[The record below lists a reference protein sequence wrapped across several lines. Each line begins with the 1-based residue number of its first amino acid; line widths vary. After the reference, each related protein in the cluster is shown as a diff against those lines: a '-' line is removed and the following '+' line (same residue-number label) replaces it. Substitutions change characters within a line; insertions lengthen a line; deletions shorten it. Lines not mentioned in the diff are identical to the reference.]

1 MKKVIALA
9 GNPNSGKTTL
19 FNELTGANQYV
30 GNWPGVTVDR
40 KGGRLTEHEEIE
52 LQDLPGIYS
61 LSPYSPEE
69 VVSRRYLLEEKP
81 DLVINVVDA
90 THLERNLYLTSQLL
104 ETGIPVV
111 VALNMIDL
119 AEADGYT
126 IDAEALSRKLGC
138 PVVKVS
144 ALTRLGINSLL
155 KHILSDSPAPP
166 APLRYIPGVEEAV
179 ESIRTD
185 LGVTRFEAV
194 KMLEGDPELLSTR
207 SKKECHSIEEKRLHI
222 ETEQDDDIASVIAG
236 GRYDAICAFIPDIMP
251 RKAVKETFSAK
262 VDNVLTHRFTSPLI
276 FVGIMYAIYYISINT
291 VGDWG
296 TGWANDVLFGPVVGG
311 WLAGFIGNEAAGVEA
326 LTMFS
331 AILAMILVFPTM
343 LRRLHDLNLNG
354 AWLYIMIAPF
364 VLEYVCPH
372 LPGYL
377 HTGLMWLL
385 YAANTVLLLACL
397 VLPGKKTANNYGTA
411 AVCFSKNPMKMTGR
425 GSRADFLAWFII
437 MSLLAFG
444 VALLGRTTLNCSPQ
458 LQSIITDGIVAGV
471 GAVLGFLPQMAVLFF
486 LMALLEDCGYMA
498 RVAFMMD
505 RLFRAIGLSGK
516 SVIPLLVSMGC
527 GVPGV
532 MATRTIENEKDRRMT
547 VMLTTFVPCG
557 AKLPILALIGAM
569 IGQTASVAT
578 LAYFAG
584 LGSVIL
590 GGYLL
595 RKTHMFAG
603 NYTPFVMELPEYH
616 IPRGVS
622 INLRAME
629 RCKAFVKKAGT
640 VIFLASA
647 LIWTLTNYN
656 WSFTYLPE
664 QEGLQGEPINHGM
677 LADTGNAIAPIF
689 APLGWGDWK
698 PAVATVT
705 GLIAKETVVATFGQ
719 LYPAA
724 EEPQDAPETA
734 VAPAEDTAEPE
745 VAEDELPRS
754 CDLCK
759 ANALSAL
766 TVALWRTDAE
776 TRACAPAEPQE
787 EEEEEE
793 AAEQVADNTDTGL
806 LDYLNDAV
814 AWLFPAP
821 EEDEETVGVATNVA
835 AAGVFTTLSAI
846 SFLLFNILCAPC
858 FAACGAIRREMNSSR
873 WTLLAI
879 GFMCIWAYIVAFCTY
894 QIGLLCTTGV
904 FGTGQLVA
912 CGILLLILVQ
922 AVRPNPNQSAKD

>member
-61 LSPYSPEE
+61 LSPYTPEE

-81 DLVINVVDA
+81 DMVINVVDA

-104 ETGIPVV
+104 ETGLPVV

-119 AEADGYT
+119 AEADGNR
-126 IDAEALSRKLGC
+126 IDTDILSQKLGC

-144 ALTRLGINSLL
+144 ALNRTGINGLL
-155 KHILSDSPAPP
+155 KYILAESPA
-166 APLRYIPGVEEAV
+166 APTPLSYTPIVEEAV
-179 ESIRTD
+179 TGICRE

-194 KMLEGDPELLSTR
+194 KMLEGDAELLGKR
-207 SKKECHSIEEKRLHI
+207 SKQECHRIEDKRLRI
-222 ETEQDDDIASVIAG
+222 ESEQEDDIASIIAG
-236 GRYDAICAFIPDIMP
+236 GRYDAICAFIPELMP
-251 RKAVKETFSAK
+251 RKAAKETFSAK
-262 VDNVLTHRFTSPLI
+262 VDNVLTHRIAGPII
-276 FVGIMYAIYYISINT
+276 FVGVMYAIYYLAINT

-296 TGWANDVLFGPVVGG
+296 TGWANDVLFGPIVGG
-311 WLAGFIGNEAAGVEA
+311 WLGGFIGNEAAGVEA

-331 AILAMILVFPTM
+331 AILAMILVFPAM

-354 AWLYIMIAPF
+354 AWLYVMIAPF
-364 VLEYVCPH
+364 VLEYICPH
-372 LPGYL
+372 MPGYL
-377 HTGLMWLL
+377 HTGIMWLL
-385 YAANTVLLLACL
+385 YAANALLLILCL
-397 VLPGKKTANNYGTA
+397 ILPGKKTANNYG
-411 AVCFSKNPMKMTGR
+411 SKSERLHKNPMKMTGR
-425 GSRADFLAWFII
+425 GSRTDFACWFVV
-437 MSLLAFG
+437 MSLVAFG
-444 VALLGRTTLNCSPQ
+444 VAMLGRTTLDCSPQ
-458 LQSIITDGIVAGV
+458 LQGIITDGIVAGV

-505 RLFRAIGLSGK
+505 RIFRAIGLSGK

-603 NYTPFVMELPEYH
+603 SYTPFVMELPEYH
-616 IPRGVS
+616 TPRAIS

-647 LIWTLTNYN
+647 LIWVLTNYT

-664 QEGLQGEPINHGM
+664 QEGLEGEPINHGM
-677 LADTGNAIAPIF
+677 LADAGNTIAPIF
-689 APLGWGDWK
+689 APLGWGEWK

-724 EEPQDAPETA
+724 EKSAEAAPEA
-734 VAPAEDTAEPE
+734 
-745 VAEDELPRS
+745 DELPRS
-754 CDLCK
+754 HDLAK
-759 ANALSAL
+759 TNALSAL
-766 TVALWRTDAE
+766 TLALWRTDAD
-776 TRACAPAEPQE
+776 TRACLPADNDAE
-787 EEEEEE
+787 EDAEE
-793 AAEQVADNTDTGL
+793 ATETDAAEASADKGF
-806 LDYLNDAV
+806 LDYLNRAV

-821 EEDEETVGVATNVA
+821 DEDEETVGVAANVG
-835 AAGVFTTLSAI
+835 AAGVFSTLSAI
-846 SFLLFNILCAPC
+846 TFLLFNILCAPC

-879 GFMCIWAYIVAFCTY
+879 GFMCVWAYIVAFCTY
-894 QIGLLCTTGV
+894 QIGTMCIHGV
-904 FGTGQLVA
+904 FGSGQLVA
-912 CGILLLILVQ
+912 CIILLGILVQ
-922 AVRPNPNQSAKD
+922 ILRPNPNAVKND